1 MKEERN
7 MKEHQ
12 IYKLTGLTSAPQDR
26 IERYGH
32 AIFGNC
38 HIKLKE
44 VQFHGQK
51 FMGKGIMDTAGSF
64 RLF

>member
-1 MKEERN
+1 MN
-7 MKEHQ
+7 DLFQEHHS
-12 IYKLTGLTSAPQDR
+12 INAGLTSAPQDR

-32 AIFGNC
+32 AIIGNC

-44 VQFHGQK
+44 VQFNGRK
-51 FMGKGIMDTAGSF
+51 IMGKGIMDTAGSF